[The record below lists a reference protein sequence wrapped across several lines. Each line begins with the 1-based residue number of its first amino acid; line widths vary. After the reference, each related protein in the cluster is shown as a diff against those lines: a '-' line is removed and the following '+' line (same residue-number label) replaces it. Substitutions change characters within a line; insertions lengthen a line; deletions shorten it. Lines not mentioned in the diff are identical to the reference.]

1 MRQEVL
7 SALFIPI
14 PPMHRLVLII
24 LPLSSVYL
32 ALAINLPIR
41 SFRSGS
47 SHLSKR
53 GNLTGVSIQNG
64 GNVIYGADIN
74 LGGNNFSV
82 VLDSGRHV
90 HPHSPLPFLT
100 HPTPSSDLWVAGTV
114 SNTTD
119 TGKQVSVAYA
129 VGNVNGT
136 YIPPCEPTKL
146 KVVLRERK
154 PGFFDFR

>member
-1 MRQEVL
+1 MRPL
-7 SALFIPI
+7 GL
-14 PPMHRLVLII
+14 I
-24 LPLSSVYL
+24 LPLSSLHL
-32 ALAINLPIR
+32 ALAITLPIR
-41 SFRSGS
+41 GFRSDS

-53 GNLTGVSIQNG
+53 SNLTGISIKNG

-82 VLDSGRHV
+82 VLDTGRHV
-90 HPHSPLPFLT
+90 YPRSLPPFLT
-100 HPTPSSDLWVAGTV
+100 HPTLSSDLWVAGTV
-114 SNTTD
+114 SNTNN

-136 YIPPCEPTKL
+136 YIFLWGRAKL
-146 KVVLRERK
+146 RMALREHQ